1 MTNIPQTPDLTI
13 TRPRVRS
20 GDRHNWQYNP
30 MAAQLVAENKIFY
43 VYLADGE
50 AAIKKHAEMSGI
62 PFSTITEV
70 SQIFDPTTADN

>member
-1 MTNIPQTPDLTI
+1 
-13 TRPRVRS
+13 
-20 GDRHNWQYNP
+20 